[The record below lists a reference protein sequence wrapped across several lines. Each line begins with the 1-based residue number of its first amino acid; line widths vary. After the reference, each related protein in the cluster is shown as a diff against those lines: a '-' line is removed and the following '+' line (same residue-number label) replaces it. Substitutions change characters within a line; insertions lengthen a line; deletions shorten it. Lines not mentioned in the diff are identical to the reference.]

1 MQQQGHIRLLR
12 SFKDWRYYSD
22 PTTCRLFEH
31 LLLSVN
37 YTQSEYLGITI
48 GRGQLITT
56 QAKLCAETGLSRQQI
71 RTALHKLSVAREL
84 TVSSNKVQTKFKQSS
99 TLITI
104 LHYESYIEVQPI
116 SNQQATN
123 EQPMNNQQVTNGK
136 EEISPIPP
144 KEESIKKAK
153 KQKRNISKPTSDEV
167 GMSVSQTDSA
177 DVTIV
182 QLIKFFNSELD
193 KYKSALKPVQGG
205 RLSTSGKRY
214 INLQA
219 RVKEFGVDAVKGVF
233 SKAAQSDFLNG
244 KNRRNWMATFDWLLK
259 PTNFQKVLDG
269 NYDNNPGHNVEQPLS
284 LEKAME
290 IGRRVPLRNGSEFGK
305 EEDFWNI

>member
-22 PTTCRLFEH
+22 PATCHLFLH
-31 LLLSVN
+31 LLLSAN
-37 YTQSEYLGITI
+37 YTSSTYCDVTVE
-48 GRGQLITT
+48 RGQLLTT
-56 QAKLCAETGLSRQQI
+56 QERLCAETGLSRQQV
-71 RTALHKLSVAREL
+71 RTALHKLSVAHEL
-84 TVSSNKVQTKFKQSS
+84 TTSSDKVRAKCKRGS
-99 TLITI
+99 TLVTL
-104 LHYESYIEVQPI
+104 LHYDSYMNDQP
-116 SNQQATN
+116 S
-123 EQPMNNQQVTNGK
+123 NNQLVVNNQPTSYPQVTKGK
-136 EEISPIPP
+136 EEIPPIPP
-144 KEESIKKAK
+144 KEESIKTRKQEK
-153 KQKRNISKPTSDEV
+153 KNISKPTSDEV

-177 DVTIV
+177 DATTV
-182 QLIKFFNSELD
+182 QLVDFFNSELD
-193 KYKSALKPVQGG
+193 KCKSALKPVQGG
-205 RLSTSGKRY
+205 RLSTRGKRY

-219 RVKEFGVDAVKGVF
+219 RVNEFGVDAVKGVF